1 MNYTLEVMYQY
12 IIISDHQ
19 QKYIYIFTFL
29 HTVISMFSFLTLQ
42 LDLQQYL
49 TTSAIVWTGQ
59 EH

>member
-12 IIISDHQ
+12 IIISDHR

-29 HTVISMFSFLTLQ
+29 HTFISMFIFLTLQ
-42 LDLQQYL
+42 LDLKQYL
-49 TTSAIVWTGQ
+49 TTKAIVWTWQ